1 MSTKWLALVAVLAV
15 PGTALAQNSDAENT
29 WQYTA
34 TAYGWFPGVTTT
46 VETPIGEI
54 EAEVDFDEI
63 LETLDIAFLGA
74 FEARKGKISLIG
86 DLQFFDISAET
97 ERAPGSFTGAEI
109 DSQLLIFSAYA
120 TYALVDQD
128 DLRFDVGGG
137 LRYNDT
143 SVEAQLLQESGT
155 ASASFENDGGWT
167 DLLLAARVHRQF
179 NDKWYGIGYA
189 DIGGFGIGDSS
200 ELTWQLSAGAGYAF
214 NDKWSMVG
222 GYRHYSVEH
231 GEELVTATIEASGPF
246 LGVQIKF

>member
-1 MSTKWLALVAVLAV
+1 MSTKWLAILATFAL
-15 PGTALAQNSDAENT
+15 PATAFAQSPDTENT

-34 TAYGWFPGVTTT
+34 TAYGWFPGITTT

-54 EAEVDFDEI
+54 EAEVDFDEV

-74 FEARKGKISLIG
+74 FEARKGRLSLIG
-86 DLQFFDISAET
+86 DLQFFDVSAET
-97 ERAPGSFTGAEI
+97 ERAPGALTGAEI

-120 TYALVDQD
+120 TYALVDSE

-143 SVEAQLLQESGT
+143 SVEAQLLQEGGT
-155 ASASFENDGGWT
+155 AGASFEDDGGWT

-179 NDKWYGIGYA
+179 NDEWYGIGYA
-189 DIGGFGIGDSS
+189 DIGGFGIEDSS
-200 ELTWQLSAGAGYAF
+200 ELTWQVSAGAGYKF

-231 GEELVTATIEASGPF
+231 GDELVTATIEVSGPF
-246 LGVQIKF
+246 LGVQAKF